1 MILQVRVRT
10 IDSWSFGVG
19 ASGTRHTYSQA
30 WSSCSAQ
37 HLWMSMSMLLYA
49 ADAKGWGHEL
59 NCSPSPDSRVIG
71 TLQQFGTGHLTFAT
85 LGTFHSDVPVI
96 GDDRE
101 ASDLVEALID
111 GVTHAQ
117 DHESGAELGIS
128 AVR

>member
-1 MILQVRVRT
+1 
-10 IDSWSFGVG
+10 
-19 ASGTRHTYSQA
+19 
-30 WSSCSAQ
+30 
-37 HLWMSMSMLLYA
+37 MSMLLYA

-71 TLQQFGTGHLTFAT
+71 ALQQFGTGHLTFAT

-117 DHESGAELGIS
+117 RSRKRGRVGDFSC
-128 AVR
+128 